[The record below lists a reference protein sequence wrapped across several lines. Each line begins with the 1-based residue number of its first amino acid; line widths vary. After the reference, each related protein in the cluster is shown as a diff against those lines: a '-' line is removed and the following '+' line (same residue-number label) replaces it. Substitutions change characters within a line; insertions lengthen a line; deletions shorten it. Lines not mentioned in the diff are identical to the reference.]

1 MSERTQTNAGKQRLK
16 VAEEQL
22 KQFRYINYSNG
33 KTIA

>member
-1 MSERTQTNAGKQRLK
+1 MLGKQRLK

-22 KQFRYINYSNG
+22 KQFRDYINYSNG